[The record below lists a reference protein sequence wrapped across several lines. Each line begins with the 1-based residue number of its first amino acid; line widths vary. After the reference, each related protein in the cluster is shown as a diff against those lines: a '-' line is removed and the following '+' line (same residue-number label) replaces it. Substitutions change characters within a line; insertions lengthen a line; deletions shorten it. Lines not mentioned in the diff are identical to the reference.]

1 MRHVAWL
8 RPTITRLLLSGV
20 VFIVMPSFFYSRSI
34 SVCHVVQDVS
44 YCGLQF
50 RPLLSG
56 LGTLESL
63 LDHLRFLGMY
73 PFTFG
78 TLLLSFLFVALNL
91 ILAYVIACAFVHLHH
106 KAILVRS
113 SRR

>member
-20 VFIVMPSFFYSRSI
+20 VFIVMPAFFYTRSI
-34 SVCHVVQDVS
+34 PVCRVVQDVS

-63 LDHLRFLGMY
+63 IDHLRFLGMD

-78 TLLLSFLFVALNL
+78 TLLLSFLFMALNL
-91 ILAYVIACAFVHLHH
+91 LLAYAIACALVHLYHR
-106 KAILVRS
+106 AVS
-113 SRR
+113 VSGRR